1 MFTNLFLSRKE
12 YDNLLDNCPKLLSK
26 LTEIKHKWSFSGVLY
41 YKVPDNLYIDAAKA
55 TRN

>member
-12 YDNLLDNCPKLLSK
+12 YDNLLDNCPKLLSR

-41 YKVPDNLYIDAAKA
+41 YKVPDNLYIDAVQKLS
-55 TRN
+55 N